1 MIFSFLF
8 LPTNVSLSF
17 FSLNCKDGF
26 MSSSSGSQLPR
37 SEGRS
42 HTDESKARHNS
53 NSDSLDRE
61 VCDFCIYQG
70 EGNFTS
76 YGYPLHYKPNLNCT
90 YRIQRN
96 DGMSDV
102 CELELIFHD
111 FDIPVSSIGAARP
124 ASFDCKEDY
133 LEVQGRRFCGSGW
146 RDKMEIIS
154 FPVEQKELTF
164 YFISNERVNGRGFWL
179 EVRRR
184 PDSCFDRSTLKS
196 CEERFSDEDF
206 FITSPRYPDTY
217 PNNADCTYFIRKY
230 SPQVCALELTF
241 MTFDIESVNGCFYD
255 YLEIEGQKVCGNYL
269 TNTKRT
275 IDFRGDQK
283 SFVFHSDKQ
292 VTRGGF
298 NIKVTQVTDC
308 HSNVLLPPPPSCNIC
323 TKEMTGTLVSYNYP
337 DPYRNNLLCTYT
349 IEKFSREICSVEL
362 YFEDFDVLPSVEC
375 MKDYLQI
382 SGQRFCGTTLHSTR
396 KMVPFDSEDS
406 ITLVFRT
413 NDALSSKGFSLKYT
427 QKSCSSNSNQIETA
441 DKVATNNRPH
451 QLLYRPNSLT
461 VSNLPSSDT
470 SSNSLSGHLRTQTD
484 NSGSSSVFSKK
495 CDYLY
500 TEKSFFLKSENYSQG
515 NYPVDLD
522 CSYYVGKVS

>member
-1 MIFSFLF
+1 
-8 LPTNVSLSF
+8 
-17 FSLNCKDGF
+17 
-26 MSSSSGSQLPR
+26 MSPSGTQLPGD
-37 SEGRS
+37 GRS
-42 HTDESKARHNS
+42 HSDESKARHNS
-53 NSDSLDRE
+53 NSDDRE

-90 YRIQRN
+90 YRIQRSTEM
-96 DGMSDV
+96 MSDV

-146 RDKMEIIS
+146 RDKMEVIS
-154 FPVEQKELTF
+154 FPLEQKELTF
-164 YFISNERVNGRGFWL
+164 HFISNERVNGRGFWL

-206 FITSPRYPDTY
+206 FITSPRFPEAY

-230 SPQVCALELTF
+230 STAVCALELTF
-241 MTFDIESVNGCFYD
+241 LTFDIESVNGCFYD

-283 SFVFHSDKQ
+283 SFLFHTDKQ

-323 TKEMTGTLVSYNYP
+323 TKEATGTLVSYNYP

-349 IEKFSREICSVEL
+349 IEKSSRDMCSVEL
-362 YFEDFDVLPSVEC
+362 FFEDFDVLPSVDC

-396 KMVPFDSEDS
+396 KVVPFEAEDS
-406 ITLVFRT
+406 MTLVFRT

-427 QKSCSSNSNQIETA
+427 QKNCPSGANQIETAA

-451 QLLYRPNSLT
+451 QLLYRPNSQSLPGASSTGTAVST
-461 VSNLPSSDT
+461 VT
-470 SSNSLSGHLRTQTD
+470 NSLSSQLTRGPSD
-484 NSGSSSVFSKK
+484 SSGANAFAKK
-495 CDYLY
+495 CDYLF

-522 CSYYVGKVS
+522 CSYYVAKVTPATK